1 LRPRLFALLIFL
13 TGPGLAAEGP
23 TPPQA
28 ADLAALK
35 IVSRLPA
42 GADRESSGIVR
53 SRKHADLF
61 WVHNDSGNEPR
72 LFPIHRDGSPYR
84 STDHPDVPG
93 VLIEN
98 ATNVDWEDITALED
112 GTLVISDL
120 GNNGNARQDLAL
132 YVVDEP
138 SPTAD
143 RSAPARR
150 LQVRYPDQTA
160 FPPPSTNLNFD
171 CEAIFS
177 VGQTVFVLTKHRS
190 GRKTKLYRLDDP
202 QPDRVN
208 TLTLLGEHEIGG
220 MVGGADCD
228 PSGKRLLVLTYQKI
242 WLFERDD
249 LETPFF
255 QGRVSSWPFFLPQ
268 AEAICFAGDDTMLM
282 TDEITDML
290 FEFKLNELRP
300 AR

>member
-23 TPPQA
+23 TTPQA

-84 STDHPDVPG
+84 STDHPEVPG

-98 ATNVDWEDITALED
+98 AINVDWEDITTLED

-150 LQVRYPDQTA
+150 LAVRYPDQTA

-208 TLTLLGEHEIGG
+208 TLTLVGEHEIGG

-255 QGRVSSWPFFLPQ
+255 QGRVSSRPFFLPQ
-268 AEAICFAGDDTMLM
+268 AEAICFAGDDTALM

>member
-23 TPPQA
+23 TTPQA

-84 STDHPDVPG
+84 STDHPEVPG

-98 ATNVDWEDITALED
+98 AINVDWEDITTLED
-112 GTLVISDL
+112 GMLVISDL

-132 YVVDEP
+132 YIVDEP

-150 LQVRYPDQTA
+150 LAVRYPDQTA

-208 TLTLLGEHEIGG
+208 TLTLVGEHEIGG

-255 QGRVSSWPFFLPQ
+255 QGRVSSRPFFLPQ
-268 AEAICFAGDDTMLM
+268 AEAICFAGDDTTLM